1 MMFKPTSYIPLLRQ
15 QLLPVCR
22 QTGLWICGFAQ
33 IFHTFQYYQMSKPQT
48 KFIVV
53 CGGVL
58 SGVGKGIAT
67 SSLGFLLKSRGF
79 KVTAI
84 KIDPYMNIDAGL
96 MRPAEHGET
105 FVTEDRGE
113 IDQDLGNYERF
124 LGMEFSKSRN
134 ITSGKVYASIIDD
147 ERHMKYG
154 GRDVEMFP
162 DVINK
167 IKDMIWDNI
176 TDEDFV
182 LIEVGG
188 TTGDVEN
195 LPFLHAMREIGREC
209 SAVYVMVTYV
219 PYLRSVGEL
228 KTKPTQHAVTRLR
241 EVGIMPDFIVT
252 RNEIPLDEPRRETIS
267 KRCFVPLDRVI
278 DNPDLESVYEVP
290 LLFEKEGFADEV
302 LECFDMKAK
311 KADISKWEYFVEN
324 LLHSDKHVKI
334 GIVGKYV
341 KNGSTEHKDTYI
353 SVLEAIKHAS
363 GNLGFKPQI
372 EMIDSHQFEENPE
385 SVTMLKGFDG
395 IIVPQGWGSRGTE
408 GKMTAIKYIRE
419 HKIPY
424 LGLCFGM
431 QMASIEFARDVLK
444 LKGANS
450 EEVDAD
456 TKYPVIH
463 IMPDQ
468 KDYLEKMQYGGTI
481 RLGGWD
487 CTLQPDTIVHDAYKK
502 YEGFKDEKK
511 NLVSERHRHRYEFN
525 NDFREQ
531 FEKAGMVVSGT
542 SPDNKLV
549 EFIELPKS
557 VHPFFVGT
565 QAHPEYKSQPMKPH
579 PVFMAFIEAATAEK

>member
-1 MMFKPTSYIPLLRQ
+1 
-15 QLLPVCR
+15 
-22 QTGLWICGFAQ
+22 
-33 IFHTFQYYQMSKPQT
+33 MSKPKT

-67 SSLGFLLKSRGF
+67 SSLGFLLKARGF

-124 LGMEFSKSRN
+124 LGVEFSKNRN

-167 IKDMIWDNI
+167 IKEMVWDNI
-176 TDEDFV
+176 ADEDFV

-188 TTGDVEN
+188 TTGDIEN

-209 SAVYVMVTYV
+209 DAVYVMVTFL
-219 PYLRSVGEL
+219 PYLRAVGEL

-252 RNEIPLDEPRRETIS
+252 RNEIPIDEPRRETIS
-267 KRCFVPLDRVI
+267 KRCFVPIDRVI
-278 DNPDLESVYEVP
+278 DNPDLESIYQLP
-290 LLFEKEGFADEV
+290 GLFEEEGFANEI
-302 LECFDMKAK
+302 LECFGMAHVKPHLK
-311 KADISKWEYFVEN
+311 QWSQFVDH
-324 LLHSDKHVKI
+324 LLHSDKVVKI

-341 KNGSTEHKDTYI
+341 KNGATEHKDTYI
-353 SVLEAIKHAS
+353 SVLEAIKHAA
-363 GNLGFKPQI
+363 GNLGFRPEI
-372 EMIDSHQFEENPE
+372 TMIDSHQFETDPE
-385 SVTMLKGFDG
+385 SVSMLKDFDG
-395 IIVPQGWGSRGTE
+395 MIVPQGWGSRGTE
-408 GKMTAIKYIRE
+408 GKMAAIKYIRE
-419 HKIPY
+419 NKIPY

-431 QMASIEFARDVLK
+431 QMASIEFARNVLG
-444 LKGANS
+444 LAGANS
-450 EEVDAD
+450 EEIDPNTD
-456 TKYPVIH
+456 HPVIH
-463 IMPDQ
+463 IMRDQ
-468 KDYLEKMQYGGTI
+468 KEYLQQMQYGGTI

-487 CTLQPDTIVHDAYKK
+487 CALVPGTIVYDAYKK
-502 YEGFKDEKK
+502 WDGFKDEDK

-525 NDFREQ
+525 NDYREQ
-531 FEKAGMVVSGT
+531 YEKAGMVIAGT

-549 EFIELPKS
+549 EFIELPRD

-579 PVFMAFIEAATAEK
+579 PVFMAFITAATQK